1 MYHYKYTYT
10 YLSLIIFVLL
20 FFQLSWV
27 RRNDWHIL
35 SHGTRMFTKDDRF
48 QVKIFCLFLLT
59 QALSSQIDVFE
70 RKYFTIEITISF
82 NPMIT
87 EGNSGHFKVIPKVS
101 QGHTKLTQIHPKVI
115 PKTSQSHPKFIPKT
129 SQSHP
134 KVIKSHYKVIPKSSQ
149 CHSKVMAK

>member
-1 MYHYKYTYT
+1 MYHYKYSYT

-59 QALSSQIDVFE
+59 QALSSQIVVFE
-70 RKYFTIEITISF
+70 RKYFTIECQRYLFATFYSNKLKLVFQKIFQIFQIILMKQKYFGHDTGTNFNLGSTIR
-82 NPMIT
+82 I
-87 EGNSGHFKVIPKVS
+87 
-101 QGHTKLTQIHPKVI
+101 
-115 PKTSQSHPKFIPKT
+115 
-129 SQSHP
+129 
-134 KVIKSHYKVIPKSSQ
+134 
-149 CHSKVMAK
+149 